1 MSAVITVRV
10 DKETKDKIKKHRIKV
25 SETVRN
31 ALRKEIRDKEKE
43 ELQGALREAGQ
54 ILRKIPEK
62 EIIRAVRESREKR

>member
-1 MSAVITVRV
+1 
-10 DKETKDKIKKHRIKV
+10 
-25 SETVRN
+25 
-31 ALRKEIRDKEKE
+31 LRKEIRDKEKE

>member
-10 DKETKDKIKKHRIKV
+10 DKEIKDKIKKHRIKV